1 MKKLNEEESSSHLK
15 ILQKNPD
22 DPALIAQLTE
32 PMLDDSNATIGVANL
47 GPIGS
52 KTHQPKVVITCKNF
66 KAYCF
71 FMVDSGS
78 SVNLVKV
85 GILKDTPINTKDKLS
100 LKGITKKPI
109 QTLGSATFEIM
120 GKRTKFYIVRD
131 DFGIPAD
138 GIIGAEF
145 LNQNNAIIDY
155 NQSRLAFGDIQVPF
169 FKKERVLVPSRT
181 VVTVSFNITNP
192 ERKEGYVP
200 RNEPVKGLLL
210 GRALVKNSRGKGHM
224 KAYNL
229 TERDYTV
236 EVYPLPLFEYSIP
249 GDSEEHLGPLNPSLS
264 QKELSN
270 HGKSSSSKVLNSEE
284 FSYSKTSDQLPASR
298 DLTESALSHEELSQ
312 PGKSFIFNDYKSL
325 TTTQDALP
333 ASLSLKNTIGTLPG
347 SVDLEDLLNTN
358 NTEFMSQGELSDYG
372 KSSDSNLDQE
382 CEIYNL
388 RGYSDKT
395 DAIPVSSNLEGH
407 IYIKDALSASSS
419 RTERLKSL
427 INTEHLNEEEA
438 DHVNALLK
446 EYGDCFHLPGEN
458 LSFTTS
464 VKHTIPTTDNIP
476 IHVKQYR
483 YPPVHK
489 EEIDRQVTKL
499 LADEIITPSSSPFNA
514 PLWIVPKKPAAD
526 GRKKWRMVIDFRKL
540 NEKTVG
546 DAYPLPNIVEILDQL
561 GSAKYF
567 SIFDLAQG
575 FHQIPMAPED
585 QEKTAFSTPYG
596 HYEYQRMPFG
606 LKNAP
611 ATFQRL
617 MDNVLT
623 GLQGNELFVYLD
635 DIVIYARSIEEHH
648 TKVKELMQRLREAN
662 LQLQPDKCQFLRHE
676 VAYLGHVIG
685 NDGVRPDPS
694 KIKAV
699 EHFPIPRNYKNIKQ
713 FLGLTGYYR
722 RFIKNFSKIAK
733 PLTDLLKKDKSFA
746 WTPSQENAFNSL
758 KRELLKEPVL
768 QYPNFKEP
776 FLLTTDASGYAIG
789 GVLSQG
795 QMGKDLPISYISRTL
810 NEAEGRYST
819 IEKECLAVVYCVTYF
834 RHYLYG
840 RKFTILTDHKP
851 LVWLHSI
858 KDPSSRLWKWR
869 LKLSE
874 YEYEIQYKTG
884 KTNVVAD
891 ALSRNPPIPDASIL
905 PLTKSDDDSNESLFS
920 YQTATQQSRPS
931 ITFPSNASEENALLT
946 PPATT
951 RIPSQF
957 HFPNTEDLNEQA
969 QELNQSDSETSVEDT
984 GDESEDNI
992 PVSPLPRSSGEEN
1005 DFRINETRDSL
1016 LSRKDNHIIFTTL
1029 EGHPYDKGAK
1039 DYLAENKLPTY
1050 KDLTFARVR
1059 ITNLNNGKHLINIPI
1074 KQNEKIQTERNDII
1088 EGLRSLRDAMIELN
1102 LKTISIAQNDLYDM
1116 IPWIFVYKSLKRFL
1130 SDLSITITICKSLV
1144 RCPGITERTNIIY
1157 EKHAT
1162 KIGGHKG
1169 INKTYHRIRQ
1179 NYHWP
1184 TMKKDIQEYIRN
1196 CKDCQIKKL
1205 TRVKTK
1211 QPMMITD
1218 TPGVA
1223 FDKVSMDV
1231 VGPLPIT
1238 SRNNSY
1244 ILTIQD
1250 LLTKYSIAT
1259 PMETADSFSIAD
1271 AFIKDFVCIYGAPR
1285 ALLTDQ
1291 APTFFTSLMKAIA
1304 NYFKIK
1310 QCRTTAYHPQSN
1322 GSIERSHHVLTEY
1335 LKMYTSQNSEWDEHI
1350 KPAMF
1355 AYNTSVHEGTNYTPY
1370 SLIFGHLP
1378 RTPSSSVIPEDA
1390 TEQPYQDY
1398 LTNLF
1403 KILKNSQG
1411 LAKQNLIQSK
1421 EKSKVY
1427 YDKRINVQNFK
1438 VNDKVYLLK
1447 EPTKGKLDDQ
1457 YTGPYKI
1464 LEMLPMNNARIDFR
1478 GKPRVVHINKLKL
1491 CKSTHYIDPG

>member
-1 MKKLNEEESSSHLK
+1 
-15 ILQKNPD
+15 
-22 DPALIAQLTE
+22 
-32 PMLDDSNATIGVANL
+32 
-47 GPIGS
+47 
-52 KTHQPKVVITCKNF
+52 
-66 KAYCF
+66 
-71 FMVDSGS
+71 MVDSGS
-78 SVNLVKV
+78 SVNLVKIETLKNTPIDV
-85 GILKDTPINTKDKLS
+85 KDTLR
-100 LKGITKKPI
+100 LKGISKKPI
-109 QTLGSATFEIM
+109 RALGSTTFEIM
-120 GKRTKFYIVRD
+120 GRKTKFYVVKN
-131 DFGIPAD
+131 DFGVPAD
-138 GIIGAEF
+138 GIIGANF
-145 LNQNNAIIDY
+145 LKHNNAIVDY
-155 NQSRLAFGDIQVPF
+155 KHKCLVFEDIRVPF
-169 FKKERVLVPSRT
+169 FENEKVMIPSRSI
-181 VVTVSFNITNP
+181 VDIAFNITNP
-192 ERKEGYVP
+192 EKKEGYIP
-200 RNEPVKGLLL
+200 RNESIKGLLL
-210 GRALVKNSRGKGHM
+210 GEALVKNSRGKGLI

-229 TERDYTV
+229 TEQDYTI
-236 EVYPLPLFEYSIP
+236 EVYPMPLEDYFIP
-249 GDSEEHLGPLNPSLS
+249 NDSEEHLTS
-264 QKELSN
+264 
-270 HGKSSSSKVLNSEE
+270 LNS
-284 FSYSKTSDQLPASR
+284 STSINTMSR
-298 DLTESALSHEELSQ
+298 EELSEI
-312 PGKSFIFNDYKSL
+312 GKSFVSKDHEGL
-325 TTTQDALP
+325 ATTQDASP
-333 ASLSLKNTIGTLPG
+333 ASSSLKDPIDTLPG
-347 SVDLEDLLNTN
+347 PIDFEDLLLTN
-358 NTEFMSQGELSDYG
+358 NTSSMSPNKLSTTTFADSTLTDSVPSHAYRERTEPLMSQGELSKNG
-372 KSSDSNLDQE
+372 KSSESILFNTLPESQDQE
-382 CEIYNL
+382 GSCIEHAAQPAFYKFK
-388 RGYSDKT
+388 DTT
-395 DAIPVSSNLEGH
+395 DLLPRSPVP
-407 IYIKDALSASSS
+407 LS
-419 RTERLKSL
+419 RDERLKSV
-427 INTEHLNEEEA
+427 IDTKHLNEEEI
-438 DHVNALLK
+438 DHVNTILE
-446 EYGDCFHLPGEN
+446 EYGDCFYLPGEG
-458 LSFTTS
+458 LKFTTS
-464 VKHTIPTTDNIP
+464 VKHTIPTIDNVP

-483 YPPVHK
+483 YPPIHK
-489 EEIDRQVTKL
+489 EEINRQVTKL
-499 LADEIITPSSSPFNA
+499 LKDKIITPSASPFNA
-514 PLWIVPKKPAAD
+514 PLWIVPKKAAAD
-526 GRKKWRMVIDFRKL
+526 GKRKWRMVIDFRKL

-561 GSAKYF
+561 GCAKYF

-635 DIVIYARSIEEHH
+635 DIVVYARSLKEHDV
-648 TKVKELMQRLREAN
+648 KVKELMQRLREAN

-676 VAYLGHVIG
+676 VAYLEHIIG

-713 FLGLTGYYR
+713 FLGLVGYYR

-733 PLTDLLKKDKSFA
+733 PLTDLLKKDKIFA

-795 QMGKDLPISYISRTL
+795 QIGKDLPISYISRTL
-810 NEAEGRYST
+810 NEVEGRYST

-884 KTNVVAD
+884 KTNVVAN
-891 ALSRNPPIPDASIL
+891 ALSRNPPVPDASIL

-931 ITFPSNASEENALLT
+931 ITFPSNASDENALLT

-957 HFPNTEDLNEQA
+957 YFPNTENLNEKLNEQA
-969 QELNQSDSETSVEDT
+969 QELNQSDSETSEEDT

-992 PVSPLPRSSGEEN
+992 SASPQPRSSGEEN

-1050 KDLTFARVR
+1050 KDLTFARVK
-1059 ITNLNNGKHLINIPI
+1059 ITNLNNGKYLINIPI
-1074 KQNEKIQTERNDII
+1074 KQNEKIQTERDDII

-1102 LKTISIAQNDLYDM
+1102 LKTISIAQNDMYDM
-1116 IPWIFVYKSLKRFL
+1116 IPWIFVYKNLKRFL
-1130 SDLSITITICKSLV
+1130 SDLSITITVCKSLV
-1144 RCPGITERTNIIY
+1144 RCPGITEKTNIIY

-1179 NYHWP
+1179 NYHWH
-1184 TMKKDIQEYIRN
+1184 TMKKDIQDYIRN

-1259 PMETADSFSIAD
+1259 PMETADSFSIAN

-1304 NYFKIK
+1304 SYFKIK

-1421 EKSKVY
+1421 EKSKIY

-1447 EPTKGKLDDQ
+1447 EPIKAKLDDQ

-1491 CKSTHYIDPG
+1491 CKSTYYLDPG